1 MERSNLKNNTV
12 KFMILVITFI
22 SLLNYSPTTSY
33 ACSCVEPNSVKD
45 EVERSSVVFSG
56 EAIEIADK
64 NKRKSLQSS
73 NDPIGVL
80 FEVDE
85 SWKGVNQTQVVV
97 YTERS
102 EASCGYEFS
111 LNNEYL
117 VYAQEI
123 DGTIKASYC
132 SKTSL
137 LTLAGQDLIELGIG
151 EKPTEQVS
159 IDLDVNEGD
168 EDSTNNNLLYITSL
182 IVVLLLAVAVV
193 YIKRRIKKKP

>member
-1 MERSNLKNNTV
+1 
-12 KFMILVITFI
+12 MILVIFFI

-33 ACSCVEPNSVKD
+33 ACSCVEANSVKD
-45 EVERSSVVFSG
+45 ELDRSSAVFSG
-56 EAIEIADK
+56 EVIEIVDK
-64 NKRKSLQSS
+64 NKSASLQSS
-73 NDPIGVL
+73 NDPISVL
-80 FEVDE
+80 FDVDE
-85 SWKGVNQTQVVV
+85 SWKGVNQTQIVV

-137 LTLAGQDLIELGIG
+137 LSLAEEDLIELGIG

-168 EDSTNNNLLYITSL
+168 EDSTNNYLLYSTSL

-193 YIKRRIKKKP
+193 NIKRLKKKP

>member
-1 MERSNLKNNTV
+1 
-12 KFMILVITFI
+12 MILVIFFI
-22 SLLNYSPTTSY
+22 SLLNYSATTSY

-45 EVERSSVVFSG
+45 EVQRSSAVFSG
-56 EAIEIADK
+56 EVIDIVDK
-64 NKRKSLQSS
+64 NKSASLQSS
-73 NDPIGVL
+73 DDPIAVL

-137 LTLAGQDLIELGIG
+137 LTLADQDLIELGIG

-168 EDSTNNNLLYITSL
+168 EDSTNNNLLYSTSL

-193 YIKRRIKKKP
+193 YIKRFIKKKP